1 MIATSHFS
9 ANTVMTEQPRQLL
22 YMDTAG
28 PSWVRSMGGK
38 WYEVFE
44 HFQS

>member
-1 MIATSHFS
+1 
-9 ANTVMTEQPRQLL
+9 
-22 YMDTAG
+22 
-28 PSWVRSMGGK
+28 MGGK